1 MLAWV
6 VNFRRHDRQSR
17 KSHAS
22 CPSIFRIF
30 FQVPYAATPL
40 FATLTKTAGVC
51 TNNSQLGTTSLFS
64 FNLQLSILNFRIPYP
79 LSSHSLALFC
89 ILLHFL
95 ALTQNSTLLFSNAS
109 ALFAKKHRGGGIS
122 ARSAEGQKGVC

>member
-1 MLAWV
+1 MLASV
-6 VNFRRHDRQSR
+6 VNYRTHLRQSC
-17 KSHAS
+17 KSRAAS
-22 CPSIFRIF
+22 PSIFRIY
-30 FQVPYAATPL
+30 FQVPYPATPL
-40 FATLTKTAGVC
+40 PATLTKTAGVC

-64 FNLQLSILNFRIPYP
+64 FNLQLSILNFRMPYP
-79 LSSHSLALFC
+79 LSSHALALFC

-122 ARSAEGQKGVC
+122 ARSEEGQKGVC